1 MNTAP
6 YTLYSF
12 PYIPIMF
19 PIYLLY
25 IRITL
30 ILQNLGIGHNELFCS
45 SDESCCIYHILV
57 FFWFLLQRYNMIA
70 NSMFVEAYLC
80 PYRLSIIPLPCQN
93 PTFISDLVSLDT
105 HRLKLLFI
113 GGSYPIFLPSS
124 LSWLFHSTE
133 QGGLPA

>member
-1 MNTAP
+1 MVCRLNTAP
-6 YTLYSF
+6 NTLYSF

-70 NSMFVEAYLC
+70 KSMFVSRISLAKITIFA
-80 PYRLSIIPLPCQN
+80 LSVAKIRRKVALRGAKERRRKVLSA
-93 PTFISDLVSLDT
+93 SDAGNQVNFFDQSD
-105 HRLKLLFI
+105 FFDA
-113 GGSYPIFLPSS
+113 G
-124 LSWLFHSTE
+124 
-133 QGGLPA
+133 